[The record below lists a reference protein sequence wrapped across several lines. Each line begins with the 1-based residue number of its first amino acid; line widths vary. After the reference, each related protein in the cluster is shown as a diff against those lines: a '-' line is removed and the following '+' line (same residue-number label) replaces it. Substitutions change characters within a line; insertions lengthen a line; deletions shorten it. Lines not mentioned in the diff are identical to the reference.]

1 MGVLDSTQAVPRIE
15 MFYAYTINA
24 ARAMRME
31 NKIGSLAPGKSAD
44 LILVDRDV
52 MNISAE
58 ACKNTKVIWTL
69 FEGKP
74 VYRATETK

>member
-1 MGVLDSTQAVPRIE
+1 ML
-15 MFYAYTINA
+15 YAYTINA

-74 VYRATETK
+74 VYRAAETK